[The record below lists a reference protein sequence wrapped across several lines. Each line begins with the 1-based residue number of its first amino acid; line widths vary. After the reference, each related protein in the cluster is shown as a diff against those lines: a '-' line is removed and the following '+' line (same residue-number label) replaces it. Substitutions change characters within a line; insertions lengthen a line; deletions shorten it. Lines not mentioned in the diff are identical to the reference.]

1 MGLGESSAALAQR
14 FCAYRPGMTPA
25 ADERVA
31 RLYGLPLDRFT
42 AERNALAAEL
52 SSDGERDAAAAVK
65 ALRKPSAAAWAVNQ
79 LVRAEPDLVEALLG
93 AGGELRQAHRQAA
106 SGRRAEQLRA
116 AADAERAA
124 VERLMARA
132 PAVLGRLPS
141 APLSASIRNT
151 LHAASSDDDAR
162 DRVGSG
168 TLTTELGPI
177 GLGPA
182 TAAPPRAAGAA
193 EPAKAGDDA
202 EAKRRAAEVAEMRK
216 AAAAAE
222 KALQRELEA
231 ATRALERAEEAHA
244 RAREVEEAA
253 AERTKEARRRLRE
266 ARSGLVDAQKSRARL
281 ERER

>member
-1 MGLGESSAALAQR
+1 
-14 FCAYRPGMTPA
+14 MTPA
-25 ADERVA
+25 PDERVA

-52 SSDGERDAAAAVK
+52 SSDGDGDAAAAVK
-65 ALRKPSAAAWAVNQ
+65 ALRKPSAAAWAANQ

-132 PAVLGRLPS
+132 PAALGR
-141 APLSASIRNT
+141 APTPALSESIRNT
-151 LHAASSDDDAR
+151 LHAASSDDEAR
-162 DRVGSG
+162 DRVRTG
-168 TLTTELGPI
+168 TLMTELRPI

-182 TAAPPRAAGAA
+182 TAGSSRAPKPA
-193 EPAKAGDDA
+193 ESAKARDDG
-202 EAKRRAAEVAEMRK
+202 EATRRAAELAEMRK

-222 KALQRELEA
+222 KALQREVDA
-231 ATRALERAEEAHA
+231 AIRALERAEEAHA
-244 RAREVEEAA
+244 RAREVGEAA
-253 AERTKEARRRLRE
+253 AERAKEARRRLRE
-266 ARSGLVDAQKSRARL
+266 ARSGLADAQKSRAQL

>member
-1 MGLGESSAALAQR
+1 
-14 FCAYRPGMTPA
+14 MTPA
-25 ADERVA
+25 PDERVA
-31 RLYGLPLDRFT
+31 RLYGLPADRFT

-52 SSDGERDAAAAVK
+52 SSEGDRDAAAAVK

-132 PAVLGRLPS
+132 PAVLGRAPS
-141 APLSASIRNT
+141 AALSDSIRNT

-162 DRVGSG
+162 DRVRSG
-168 TLTTELGPI
+168 TLTTELRPI

-182 TAAPPRAAGAA
+182 PAAPAASRRAAGSAA
-193 EPAKAGDDA
+193 PAKAGDDA
-202 EAKRRAAEVAEMRK
+202 EAKRRAAEVADMRK
-216 AAAAAE
+216 AAVAAE
-222 KALQRELEA
+222 KALQREVEA

-253 AERTKEARRRLRE
+253 AERAKEARRRLRD
-266 ARSGLVDAQKSRARL
+266 ARSGLGDAQKNRARL
-281 ERER
+281 ERES